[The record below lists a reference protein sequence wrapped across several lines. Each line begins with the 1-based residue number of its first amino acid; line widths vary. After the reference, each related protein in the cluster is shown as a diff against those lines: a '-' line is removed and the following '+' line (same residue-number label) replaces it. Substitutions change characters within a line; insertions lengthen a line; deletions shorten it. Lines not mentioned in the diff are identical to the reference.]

1 MQRCRGSPRPEDL
14 ALGCPSRRAAG
25 GLVPPPSVLAPGT
38 ALGLLRRRALP
49 SAQVR
54 GIVVAPKW
62 LSHRTKQRGVM
73 RSDDSAGG
81 SIGVAFGQLELPP
94 VGANSSWDRDAVAW
108 ASDGRGQPPDAL
120 DGGARTARNSPEIN
134 PPLPCAMSRQSYARL
149 ACVVPCE
156 GRWGE
161 QSRRQRTIA
170 ASRSGAT
177 TTGPETES
185 EPTVRTQESPRPT
198 KQSKG
203 DHTPGATVMQQPG
216 ERPFPLDKL
225 FQERSHRPWRGG
237 PTFSRFWRNWRGY
250 DSRLSVLVRISCDP
264 LHRRRGSDRRRWLVG
279 CAAESPHFGP
289 QAGIRG
295 GT

>member
-1 MQRCRGSPRPEDL
+1 MRSVERSRSHEGKSAGALPPTPGFSAWMPIPKGSGRP
-14 ALGCPSRRAAG
+14 RAAPF
-25 GLVPPPSVLAPGT
+25 GLGPGDGARVASPPSSPLRPGQRHGSQGQGAT
-38 ALGLLRRRALP
+38 GNATEREGDM
-49 SAQVR
+49 
-54 GIVVAPKW
+54 
-62 LSHRTKQRGVM
+62 TKQ
-73 RSDDSAGG
+73 DSAGG

-108 ASDGRGQPPDAL
+108 ASDGRGQPHDAL

-185 EPTVRTQESPRPT
+185 APPVRTQESPRPT

-225 FQERSHRPWRGG
+225 FQERSHRPG
-237 PTFSRFWRNWRGY
+237 SLAA
-250 DSRLSVLVRISCDP
+250 DHRLS
-264 LHRRRGSDRRRWLVG
+264 
-279 CAAESPHFGP
+279 GP
-289 QAGIRG
+289 ASL
-295 GT
+295 